1 VGALDGKGALVTGGS
16 RGIGR
21 AIVKRLAAD
30 GAAVVFS
37 YRQNEAAAADVVREV
52 AGDGGRAVAVRAD
65 QGSLDDL
72 RRLAGQADEH
82 LDGLDIVVINA
93 AGCPV
98 VLIDKMTE
106 DAYDQYMAVHA
117 KGPFFL
123 IQHAG
128 RALRDGGRIIAIS
141 TLNTRLRPPGGA
153 LYTGA
158 KGALENFTTVA
169 ALEFGRRGITAN
181 VVSPGTTDTELL
193 REANPGVT
201 FEDEVAQDRAPAAR
215 PAGGHRGGGG
225 LPGRSRLRLDQRPE
239 PGRRRRP
246 AALTPTL
253 DP

>member
-52 AGDGGRAVAVRAD
+52 AA
-65 QGSLDDL
+65 
-72 RRLAGQADEH
+72 
-82 LDGLDIVVINA
+82 
-93 AGCPV
+93 
-98 VLIDKMTE
+98 
-106 DAYDQYMAVHA
+106 
-117 KGPFFL
+117 
-123 IQHAG
+123 
-128 RALRDGGRIIAIS
+128 DGGRIIAIS

-201 FEDEVAQDRAPAAR
+201 FEDEVAKTALRRLGQPEDIAAVVAFL
-215 PAGGHRGGGG
+215 AGPDSGWISGQNLAADGG
-225 LPGRSRLRLDQRPE
+225 LLP
-239 PGRRRRP
+239 
-246 AALTPTL
+246 
-253 DP
+253 

>member
-1 VGALDGKGALVTGGS
+1 MGALDGKGALVTGGS

-52 AGDGGRAVAVRAD
+52 AA
-65 QGSLDDL
+65 
-72 RRLAGQADEH
+72 
-82 LDGLDIVVINA
+82 
-93 AGCPV
+93 
-98 VLIDKMTE
+98 
-106 DAYDQYMAVHA
+106 
-117 KGPFFL
+117 
-123 IQHAG
+123 
-128 RALRDGGRIIAIS
+128 DGGRIIAIS

-201 FEDEVAQDRAPAAR
+201 FEDEVAKTALRRLGQPEDIAAVVAFL
-215 PAGGHRGGGG
+215 AGPDSGWISGQNLAADGG
-225 LPGRSRLRLDQRPE
+225 LLP
-239 PGRRRRP
+239 
-246 AALTPTL
+246 
-253 DP
+253 